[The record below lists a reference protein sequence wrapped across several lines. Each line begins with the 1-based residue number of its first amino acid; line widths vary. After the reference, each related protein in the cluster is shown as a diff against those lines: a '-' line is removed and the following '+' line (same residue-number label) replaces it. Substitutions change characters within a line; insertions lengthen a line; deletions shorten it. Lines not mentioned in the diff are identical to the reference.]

1 MADLDFIVSRTEPKW
16 YVYLGQVYANE
27 SRGVILDRRFGER
40 RRIQQWRLDER
51 RHWERRRRNITPELE
66 STGWALVPR
75 G

>member
-16 YVYLGQVYANE
+16 YVYLRQVYANE
-27 SRGVILDRRFGER
+27 SRGVILDRRVGER

-51 RHWERRRRNITPELE
+51 RHRERRHRNIAPELE